1 MKKLISISLLIILIA
16 FFTSC
21 TKEKPIPTVRAVP
34 IILANL
40 YMTEPNPIYEAEAKE
55 VNELF
60 RFVLT
65 NRDKLS
71 APDSEKMYSK
81 AMALYESRNETDLED
96 SVDFAR
102 VKMMQALSISAAAIL
117 SKPDL
122 ALKHF
127 ETAKKALIEL
137 GKTYGLD
144 EDRYS
149 ALLVLEIVYLHD
161 HKLLKET
168 KKEDA
173 IKMINGFQQLTDK
186 SKQAFIG
193 AVKAF

>member
-71 APDSEKMYSK
+71 ASDSEKMYSK
-81 AMALYESRNETDLED
+81 AMALYESRDETDLED

-122 ALKHF
+122 ALKYF

-149 ALLVLEIVYLHD
+149 ALLVLEIVYLYD

>member
-21 TKEKPIPTVRAVP
+21 TKEKRIPTVRAVP

-71 APDSEKMYSK
+71 ASDSEKMYSK
-81 AMALYESRNETDLED
+81 AMALYESRDETDLED

-122 ALKHF
+122 ALKYF

-149 ALLVLEIVYLHD
+149 ALLVLEIVYLYD

-173 IKMINGFQQLTDK
+173 IKMIKGFQQLTDK